1 MPRKA
6 RVSALQQKEQVLEQQ
21 DVQLSPLQAP
31 KRADR
36 HQVRSRAHSG
46 SIEKPHRGEFGH
58 RKNPKRIQQGKQ
70 LASKHLGKAARKE
83 QPAANIE

>member
-6 RVSALQQKEQVLEQQ
+6 RVGALQQKEQALEQQ
-21 DVQLSPLQAP
+21 NVQLSALQAP
-31 KRADR
+31 KHAGRRQAR
-36 HQVRSRAHSG
+36 SG

-70 LASKHLGKAARKE
+70 LASKHLGKAAGKE